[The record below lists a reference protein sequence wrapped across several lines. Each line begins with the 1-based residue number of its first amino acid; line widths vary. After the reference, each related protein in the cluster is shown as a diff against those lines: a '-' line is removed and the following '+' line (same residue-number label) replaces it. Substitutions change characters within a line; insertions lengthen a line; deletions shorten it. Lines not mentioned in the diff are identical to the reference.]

1 MIIVSFSIFLLIIG
15 RIIYKRH
22 VPVRQIQECL
32 PQELNVGTVIVD
44 VRDYNDSYK
53 SLTPNALNL
62 PISYL
67 VRHIHELPKKPLH
80 IIASTQLEKNMSVR
94 IIRKAGH
101 EVKSYSLI
109 EEKV

>member
-1 MIIVSFSIFLLIIG
+1 MIIVSMSICLLIIG

-32 PQELNVGTVIVD
+32 PQELNVGMAIVD

-53 SLTPNALNL
+53 SPTPNALNL
-62 PISYL
+62 PIAYL

-109 EEKV
+109 EGEI

>member
-1 MIIVSFSIFLLIIG
+1 MIIVSLSIFLLIIG
-15 RIIYKRH
+15 RIIYKRRI
-22 VPVRQIQECL
+22 PVRQIQKCL
-32 PQELNVGTVIVD
+32 LQELNAGMAIVD

-53 SLTPNALNL
+53 SPTPNALNL
-62 PISYL
+62 PIAYL

-101 EVKSYSLI
+101 EVRSYSLI

>member
-1 MIIVSFSIFLLIIG
+1 MIIVSLGIFLFIIG

-22 VPVRQIQECL
+22 IPVRQIQECL
-32 PQELNVGTVIVD
+32 PQELTVGMAIVD

-62 PISYL
+62 PIAYL

-80 IIASTQLEKNMSVR
+80 IIASTPLEKNMSVR

-109 EEKV
+109 AEKI

>member
-1 MIIVSFSIFLLIIG
+1 MIIVSLSIFLLIIG

-22 VPVRQIQECL
+22 IPVRQIQECL
-32 PQELNVGTVIVD
+32 LQELNVGMAIVD

-53 SLTPNALNL
+53 SPTPNALNL
-62 PISYL
+62 PIAYL
-67 VRHIHELPKKPLH
+67 VRHMDELPKKPLH
-80 IIASTQLEKNMSVR
+80 IIASTRLEKNMSVR

-101 EVKSYSLI
+101 EVRSYSLI

>member
-1 MIIVSFSIFLLIIG
+1 MIIVSLSIFLLIIG

-22 VPVRQIQECL
+22 IPVRQIQECL
-32 PQELNVGTVIVD
+32 PQELKVGMAIVD

-53 SLTPNALNL
+53 SPTPNALNL
-62 PISYL
+62 PIAYL
-67 VRHIHELPKKPLH
+67 VRHMHELPKRPLP
-80 IIASTQLEKNMSVR
+80 STQLEKNMSVR

-101 EVKSYSLI
+101 EVKSYSVI

>member
-1 MIIVSFSIFLLIIG
+1 MIIVSMSIFLLIIG

-22 VPVRQIQECL
+22 VPVCQIQECL
-32 PQELNVGTVIVD
+32 PQELNGGMAIVD

-53 SLTPNALNL
+53 SPTPNALNL
-62 PISYL
+62 PIAYL
-67 VRHIHELPKKPLH
+67 VRHKHELPKKPLH

-109 EEKV
+109 EGEI

>member
-1 MIIVSFSIFLLIIG
+1 MIIVSLSIFLLIIG

-22 VPVRQIQECL
+22 IPVRQIQECL
-32 PQELNVGTVIVD
+32 PQELKVGMAIVD

-53 SLTPNALNL
+53 SPTPNALNL
-62 PISYL
+62 PIAYL
-67 VRHIHELPKKPLH
+67 VRHMHELPKRPLH

-101 EVKSYSLI
+101 EVKSYSVI

>member
-1 MIIVSFSIFLLIIG
+1 MIIVSMSIFLLIIG

-22 VPVRQIQECL
+22 VPVRQVQECL
-32 PQELNVGTVIVD
+32 PQKLNVGTAIVD

-53 SLTPNALNL
+53 SPTPNALNL
-62 PISYL
+62 PIAYL
-67 VRHIHELPKKPLH
+67 VRHVHELPKKPLH

-94 IIRKAGH
+94 IIRKAGY
-101 EVKSYSLI
+101 EVRSYSLI